1 MRTTLPLALTVA
13 LFISAAFFAGSG
25 FNSIV
30 SGDRGM
36 QDLREEVDDS
46 AEVDSGDDLSAQR
59 GSDES
64 SIVGLVVGAGQ
75 TLSSV
80 VGLVILLP
88 ITLQKLG
95 FPLWFAA
102 PVGSV
107 LEILVIVGFAQFAT
121 GRVLR

>member
-13 LFISAAFFAGSG
+13 LFLSAAFFAGSG
-25 FNSIV
+25 FNAV
-30 SGDRGM
+30 VGGDRGM

-95 FPLWFAA
+95 FPLWFATPLGA
-102 PVGSV
+102 G
-107 LEILVIVGFAQFAT
+107 AQIIATIGLFQFIT
-121 GRVLR
+121 GRELL